1 MKVRLMAGIFASLL
15 ALFGLGGCKGEETGH
30 LTDPPP
36 SYNANEPIE
45 EPEIL
50 DGPGMYFDPKG
61 EYLDKLW
68 TDPASGQTL
77 LFTTDTLT
85 LKDGDEII
93 WEGAWEIVLIDG
105 YFYGAQ
111 SATGEPVGDYAYF
124 MTDYFKLPEDSP
136 PYRSYVAAHPT
147 DRSSDDEYVLFQYDD
162 E

>member
-1 MKVRLMAGIFASLL
+1 MRLRLVAGILIALL
-15 ALFGLGGCKGEETGH
+15 ALFGLGGCKEGETEH
-30 LTDPPP
+30 PTDAPP
-36 SYNANEPIE
+36 SHVDDGAEL
-45 EPEIL
+45 PEIL
-50 DGPGMYFDPKG
+50 DGPGMYFDPKT

-68 TDPASGQTL
+68 IDPESNQTL
-77 LFTTDTLT
+77 FFTTDTLT

-136 PYRSYVAAHPT
+136 PYRSYVAAHPA
-147 DRSSDDEYVLFQYDD
+147 DRVSDDEYVLFQYDD